1 MFNPRK
7 GLYMDAA
14 GTPAGGTPAAGA
26 VADPPAG
33 TVAAAPA
40 AGAQPNPQV
49 GGGPSQV
56 KYDWAAL
63 KLDADLQAVV
73 DHHGFTD
80 PAMVVKSFANAEKLM
95 GLPPDRIVKMP
106 TDKSTP
112 EEWNEY
118 YTRLGRPA
126 KPEDYKLPVP
136 EGDSGEFAK
145 TAQNWMHEAGIPAG
159 MATKVATKWNE
170 YVAGQMKAAKTAQ
183 ETRNSTEGAELKT
196 EWAADYDKNFELVDK
211 AAHAFGM
218 TKVQLDALRSAMG
231 VKAAMKFMR
240 EIGAKVGTEG
250 DFVDPDKGGGGFGGN
265 KTQQQAQ
272 AELTA
277 LIKDPAHQQMFN
289 SKDPKTRQE
298 ARAKQRNLEML
309 AAPGQVSYPGPA
321 R

>member
-7 GLYMDAA
+7 GLFMDAA
-14 GTPAGGTPAAGA
+14 AAPAGAAPAAGA

-49 GGGPSQV
+49 SPAPAAA

-63 KLDADLQAVV
+63 KLDPDLQAVI

-80 PAMVVKSFANAEKLM
+80 PGMVVKSFANAEKLM

-106 TDKSTP
+106 TDKSTS

-145 TAQNWMHEAGIPAG
+145 TAQNWMHEAGIPAA

-183 ETRNSTEGAELKT
+183 ETKNSTEGAELKT
-196 EWAADYDKNFELVDK
+196 EWAVDYDKNFELVDK

-240 EIGAKVGTEG
+240 EIGVKVGTEG
-250 DFVDPDKGGGGFGGN
+250 DFVDPDKGGGGFQGN
-265 KTQQQAQ
+265 
-272 AELTA
+272 LTA
-277 LIKDPAHQQMFN
+277 EQAGAQLKALVASKEHQQMFN

-298 ARAKQRNLEML
+298 AREKQRRLEVM
-309 AAPGQVSYPGPA
+309 AAPGQVTYPGPA